1 MKLNKTQPIGLV
13 VIVILAG
20 MALAATPT
28 PKAGGWGFTTDSGD
42 ETPGPPGTPVMGQT
56 PTASSVLDVSLGDT
70 QTRAID
76 DMEMVFVPG
85 GEFQMGSTDAD
96 QNAHDDEKPQ
106 HIVYLDAYW
115 MDRYE
120 VSNAQYRQCVVAGA
134 CQASTD
140 QDILY
145 NRPEQPVV
153 TVNWSD
159 ADTYCRW
166 AGARLPSEAEWEKA
180 ARGTDGRVY
189 PWGNDWEDDRA
200 NTFDTGLYRPAVVGS
215 YPEGA
220 SWIGALDMAGN
231 VWEWVSDWYGDYPSG
246 KQVNPTGPASGDYR
260 VLRGGSWF
268 DSSDGVRCASRFLRS
283 PIYGEVNTGFRC
295 ARSS

>member
-1 MKLNKTQPIGLV
+1 MKLNKRQTGGLV

-42 ETPGPPGTPVMGQT
+42 ETPGPTGTPVMGPT
-56 PTASSVLDVSLGDT
+56 PTARSVLDVSLGDT

-153 TVNWSD
+153 TVNWAD

-166 AGARLPSEAEWEKA
+166 TGARLPSEAEWEKA
-180 ARGTDGRVY
+180 ARGTDGRKY
-189 PWGNDWEDDRA
+189 PWGNASFTSGPPRGNIAGRDAEVAYVWKGDDGYPQ
-200 NTFDTGLYRPAVVGS
+200 TSPVGS
-215 YPEGA
+215 FLAGRSFY
-220 SWIGALDMAGN
+220 GALDMAGN
-231 VWEWVSDWYGDYPSG
+231 VWEWTASKFSLD
-246 KQVNPTGPASGDYR
+246 GP
-260 VLRGGSWF
+260 VVRGGSWNDDARNARASF
-268 DSSDGVRCASRFLRS
+268 RDWAVPGRGSD
-283 PIYGEVNTGFRC
+283 EVGFRC
-295 ARSS
+295 AR